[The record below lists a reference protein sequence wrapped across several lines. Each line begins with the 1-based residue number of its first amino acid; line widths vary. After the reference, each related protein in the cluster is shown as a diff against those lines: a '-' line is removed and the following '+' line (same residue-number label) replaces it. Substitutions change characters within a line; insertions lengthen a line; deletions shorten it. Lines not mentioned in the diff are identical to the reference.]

1 MILRQNIH
9 VNVALVVVTES
20 VFYVFCSRKREVT
33 KPLFIIYRLL
43 KFLCVFCLSCV
54 VYIYKTLEEIG
65 NREITQNGEKKSF
78 EVGGLNDSTHYRL
91 LSQYLYREKN
101 IKSSSRW

>member
-54 VYIYKTLEEIG
+54 VYIYKTLEEL
-65 NREITQNGEKKSF
+65 EIERSRKTEKRRVLK
-78 EVGGLNDSTHYRL
+78 LAA
-91 LSQYLYREKN
+91 
-101 IKSSSRW
+101 

>member
-9 VNVALVVVTES
+9 ALKRCSCCERQRAFFIRLLCTNGEEKERQPPFLLVVGFE
-20 VFYVFCSRKREVT
+20 
-33 KPLFIIYRLL
+33 

-91 LSQYLYREKN
+91 LSVLLSREKGHT
-101 IKSSSRW
+101 

>member
-54 VYIYKTLEEIG
+54 VYI
-65 NREITQNGEKKSF
+65 
-78 EVGGLNDSTHYRL
+78 
-91 LSQYLYREKN
+91 
-101 IKSSSRW
+101 